1 MVAYHTR
8 QSSGVPWPRKNVSH
22 WFNHVS
28 GSSFPSK
35 QGNSNRTVE
44 ARIVVVVSPGFLAI
58 DELLLRLA
66 QSIRRS
72 PWMLER
78 LCD

>member
-1 MVAYHTR
+1 
-8 QSSGVPWPRKNVSH
+8 
-22 WFNHVS
+22 
-28 GSSFPSK
+28 
-35 QGNSNRTVE
+35 VE
-44 ARIVVVVSPGFLAI
+44 ARIVVVVSPGFLAV